1 MPESANSFFTWYH
14 TLTSVLCRWC
24 ALEAAEAS
32 PRVQA
37 ARPRGLARGDGRRL
51 EDRDDAAVCRSLCVR
66 LRATLTRCSG
76 RRGIPHVP
84 FGTPYTGKG
93 YEYSYIRT
101 MASTHTRLAL
111 AAALLLA
118 LPLMSSASV
127 LPGAP
132 PADDA
137 PADCR
142 K

>member
-1 MPESANSFFTWYH
+1 M
-14 TLTSVLCRWC
+14 
-24 ALEAAEAS
+24 
-32 PRVQA
+32 
-37 ARPRGLARGDGRRL
+37 
-51 EDRDDAAVCRSLCVR
+51 CRSLCVR

-84 FGTPYTGKG
+84 FGTPYSGKG

>member
-1 MPESANSFFTWYH
+1 MAKLQYGYQYH
-14 TLTSVLCRWC
+14 S
-24 ALEAAEAS
+24 AAEAS
-32 PRVQA
+32 PRVQQA
-37 ARPRGLARGDGRRL
+37 ARSRGP
-51 EDRDDAAVCRSLCVR
+51 DRDDAAVCRSLCVR

-84 FGTPYTGKG
+84 FGTPYSGKG